1 MATVGS
7 VELLGGRYR
16 LGALLGRGGMADVYR
31 ADDELLGRAVAVK
44 VFGRDA
50 EIPDEE
56 IRQRSEVQLLA
67 SLAHPGLV
75 TVFDAGT
82 DTSDEQS
89 PRSYLVLEL
98 IDGTAL
104 GDQLSL
110 GPLPREEVREIGCQ
124 LAAALAYVHG
134 RGIVHRDVKPANIL
148 VSSPDAGDEVVA
160 KLADFGIARLI
171 DSAHIT
177 TAGTTVGTASY
188 LSPEQVRGDDIG
200 PASDIYSLGLVLL
213 ECLTGVR
220 AYPGIGV
227 ETAVVRLHRPPAI
240 PDRLGPSW
248 VELLSAM
255 TATDPAQR
263 PSAAEALRAL
273 RHLTQDSSS
282 AAVIS
287 SMTAVDVNGND
298 DRDGRA
304 PTDELGPFPGLLWF
318 DAPDSAADT
327 HRPQHRLRHSRAPLA
342 VLGAVLSG
350 AALVLFGYLAFSD
363 PASPDKAATPPVTS
377 TSVPAGAQV
386 PASARTAQPPAA
398 GAGTGK
404 PMTARPARVAPVA
417 ELRAAVKPVP
427 KAVPKAVKPAKK
439 RGHDGDHK
447 DEGD

>member
-1 MATVGS
+1 VATVGS

-16 LGALLGRGGMADVYR
+16 LGMLLGRGGMADVYR

-50 EIPDEE
+50 EIPEEE
-56 IRQRSEVQLLA
+56 IRRRSEVQLLA

-82 DTSDEQS
+82 DTSDADS
-89 PRSYLVLEL
+89 PRSYVVLEL
-98 IDGTAL
+98 VDGTAL
-104 GDQLSL
+104 GQRLSL
-110 GPLPREEVREIGCQ
+110 GPLPVEEVREIGCQ

-134 RGIVHRDVKPANIL
+134 RGIVHRDVKPPNIL
-148 VSSPDAGDEVVA
+148 LSPAGADGEVVA

-188 LSPEQVRGDDIG
+188 LSPEQVRGDNIG

-227 ETAVVRLHRPPAI
+227 EAAVVRLHRPPAI

-248 VELLSAM
+248 VGLLSAM
-255 TATDPAQR
+255 TAADPAQR
-263 PSAAEALRAL
+263 PSAAEALRVL
-273 RHLTQDSSS
+273 RQLTEDSTP
-282 AAVIS
+282 AATIASVA
-287 SMTAVDVNGND
+287 AVDVNGND
-298 DRDGRA
+298 DHDGRV
-304 PTDELGPFPGLLWF
+304 PTDEFGPFPGLLWSGVPGSDTA
-318 DAPDSAADT
+318 DA
-327 HRPQHRLRHSRAPLA
+327 HRPQHRRRHPRAPLA

-363 PASPDKAATPPVTS
+363 PAAPDTAATPPVRS
-377 TSVPAGAQV
+377 TSVPAGPQV

-398 GAGTGK
+398 GAGTPK
-404 PMTARPARVAPVA
+404 PMTARPARVA

-427 KAVPKAVKPAKK
+427 KVVTPAKK
-439 RGHDGDHK
+439 RGHVGDRK
-447 DEGD
+447 DKGD